1 MSVATSVSMLPIP
14 LIINAAHGNLPRQF
28 DSETYKTS
36 LQRRG
41 VKTTMQEKENG
52 DVDGRCVSYNT
63 LEIATECY
71 NALSQTP
78 AIHGR
83 SIFILEVLLLK

>member
-1 MSVATSVSMLPIP
+1 MQPTAIS
-14 LIINAAHGNLPRQF
+14 Q
-28 DSETYKTS
+28 DSSILRLAKTS